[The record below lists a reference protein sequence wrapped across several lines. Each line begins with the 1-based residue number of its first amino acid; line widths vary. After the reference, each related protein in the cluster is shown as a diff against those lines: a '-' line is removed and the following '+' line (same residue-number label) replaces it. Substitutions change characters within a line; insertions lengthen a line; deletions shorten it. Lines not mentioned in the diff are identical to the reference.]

1 MPLDGQKMR
10 KKKTREEERT
20 CHTEGISW
28 VVAGS
33 LSGEKY

>member
-1 MPLDGQKMR
+1 MPLDGQKMS
-10 KKKTREEERT
+10 KKEPVA
-20 CHTEGISW
+20 TEDIFW